1 MLKKIPN
8 PHDINSSE
16 NVDWWK
22 TTYHSTDE
30 ESSKPEMF
38 NHQIAFDGTKPIVI
52 KQITK
57 DKDSVYSPMF
67 FSSAY
72 KQR

>member
-1 MLKKIPN
+1 MAK
-8 PHDINSSE
+8 
-16 NVDWWK
+16 
-22 TTYHSTDE
+22 TYHSTDE

-57 DKDSVYSPMF
+57 GKDLVYSPMF